1 MFLSDPTI
9 ESMQL
14 AQEGLKSTR
23 SRMLRHFPQINV
35 AYAHRKRDYVI
46 AAFTFFCVAICMIF
60 EVSGSVGR
68 QYALGVIALVSL
80 VVMLLGENREV
91 RMQVIVAVAF
101 TRLGEYVAS
110 VYMGGYTYRFEN
122 VPAYVPLGHGM
133 VYLTSIALARSGLFL
148 RYARAIATSVILMC
162 GAWSIWGISG
172 YAEHGDSGGAV
183 LFCAFVVCLF
193 NGRSPLVYLAA
204 FFITTWLELVGTA
217 AGAWKWAVVDPV
229 FGLSQG
235 NPPSGVAVWYCLVD
249 AVALG
254 GGPLLYRG
262 LKNASEWCKSKGY
275 SPKRVGGFSVFLN
288 FRGHARE
295 AFQAQILLLSQ
306 AISTSLKKPDH
317 VVEPLDKT

>member
-1 MFLSDPTI
+1 
-9 ESMQL
+9 
-14 AQEGLKSTR
+14 
-23 SRMLRHFPQINV
+23 MLRHFPQINT
-35 AYAHRKRDYVI
+35 AYAHRKRDYII
-46 AAFTFFCVAICMIF
+46 AAFTFFCVAVCMSC
-60 EVSGSVGR
+60 EVSGSLER
-68 QYALGVIALVSL
+68 QYGLGAIALVSL
-80 VVMLLGENREV
+80 IVMLLGESREV
-91 RMQVIVAVAF
+91 RTQVIVAVAF
-101 TRLGEYVAS
+101 TTLGEYVAS

-148 RYARAIATSVILMC
+148 RYARAIATSVIVLC

-172 YAEHGDSGGAV
+172 YSGQGDVGGAV

-217 AGAWKWAVVDPV
+217 AGAWKWAAVDPV

-254 GGPLLYRG
+254 GGPLLLSGVKYS
-262 LKNASEWCKSKGY
+262 SEWYKSLSY
-275 SPKRVGGFSVFLN
+275 APKRAGRFSDFLN
-288 FRGHARE
+288 FLGHARE
-295 AFQAQILLLSQ
+295 AYQGQILLISQ
-306 AISTSLKKPDH
+306 AIGTSFKKPNH
-317 VVEPLDKT
+317 IVEPLDKS